1 MPRTRSLAWSELKI
15 GIVSI
20 VALILASVLIF
31 LLSGEGGFFWQQY
44 SIKTVFR
51 NIQGLKA
58 GAPVRVAGVEVG
70 AVSETNFVGDEVEVV
85 MEISREHQAR
95 ITTGSRAMLG
105 SVSLLGEA
113 AVDITASGAG
123 TPIPEW
129 GYVLA
134 GAAPPTIAE
143 VGAQATAGI
152 EEITLLMKDIR
163 SGRGTVGKLF
173 TDDGVYRDLNTLLQS
188 ADRVVSQIA
197 NGRGTLGRLSN
208 DPALYND
215 LSSAVADLRTVTG
228 RIRSGEGS
236 LGKLLNDPALA
247 NSLTGTTQNVEALT
261 GRLNRGEGTAGR
273 LLTETVLY
281 DRINGMARQLDTL
294 TTNLNAGE
302 GTAGQLLR
310 DKQLY
315 ENMNQAVVDLR
326 ALISSITKDPKK
338 YLNVKVSLF

>member
-20 VALILASVLIF
+20 VALVLASVLIF

-85 MEISREHQAR
+85 MEVSKEHQAR
-95 ITTGSRAMLG
+95 ITTGSRATLG

-113 AVDITASGAG
+113 AVDITASGTG
-123 TPIPEW
+123 TPVPEW
-129 GYVLA
+129 GYVQA

-143 VGAQATAGI
+143 VGAQATEGI

-163 SGRGTVGKLF
+163 AGRGTVGKLL

-197 NGRGTLGRLSN
+197 SGRGTLGRLSN

-215 LSSAVADLRTVTG
+215 LSSAVADLRTVTS

-261 GRLNRGEGTAGR
+261 GRLNRGEGTAGK
-273 LLTETVLY
+273 LLTETALY

-315 ENMNQAVVDLR
+315 ENMNQAVVELR
-326 ALISSITKDPKK
+326 TLISAVSKDPKK
-338 YLNVKVSLF
+338 YLNVKVSIF